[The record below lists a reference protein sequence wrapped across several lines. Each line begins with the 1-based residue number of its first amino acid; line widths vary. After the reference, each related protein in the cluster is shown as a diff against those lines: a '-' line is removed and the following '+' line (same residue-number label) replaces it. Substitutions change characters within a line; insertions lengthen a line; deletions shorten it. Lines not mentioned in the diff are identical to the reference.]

1 MDDLDGERDPSI
13 EMDVNNNVERPNQQT
28 DDNVFG
34 NTSRLRFAVNGNVR
48 YILQMF
54 HPPFAH
60 TFMQNALH
68 NVSILPLFLSDSLP
82 SGDYQ

>member
-1 MDDLDGERDPSI
+1 MDDLNPGSNDSADSTG
-13 EMDVNNNVERPNQQT
+13 MDLNNNIEAHRQQQSETLNFAPNST
-28 DDNVFG
+28 G
-34 NTSRLRFAVNGNVR
+34 ASRLRFAVNGNVR

-68 NVSILPLFLSDSLP
+68 NVSFEF
-82 SGDYQ
+82 